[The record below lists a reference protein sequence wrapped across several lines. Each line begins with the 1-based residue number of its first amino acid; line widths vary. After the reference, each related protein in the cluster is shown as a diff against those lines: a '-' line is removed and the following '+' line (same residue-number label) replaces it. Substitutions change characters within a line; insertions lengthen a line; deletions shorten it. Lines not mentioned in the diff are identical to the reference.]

1 MAKLK
6 AVSKTQPSQGKKTSM
21 TKKEIGACAAEYSD
35 LLVQIKV
42 LEDKKKLLAA
52 KLKEGAIKYGTPDD
66 KGSSYIEVNGFSVG
80 NVSYVSMSLDQ
91 DKGVKFLE
99 KKGLGD
105 CIDIVKCINEG
116 QLEKAVSENRLTL
129 DEVEGFT
136 NRKQSFKVSVKAIKD
151 MPEVETSSLALA
163 ASKK

>member
-6 AVSKTQPSQGKKTSM
+6 AVSKTQPDKGKKTSM
-21 TKKEIGACAAEYSD
+21 TKKEIGACAAEYNELS
-35 LLVQIKV
+35 VQIKV
-42 LEDKKKLLAA
+42 LTERKNLLAA
-52 KLKEGAIKYGTPDD
+52 KLKVGAVTYGTIDD
-66 KGSSYIEVNGFSVG
+66 KGSYYFETNGFSVG
-80 NVSYVSMSLDQ
+80 SVSCVSMSLDQ

-105 CIDIVKCINEG
+105 CIDVVKQINES

-136 NRKQSFKVSVKAIKD
+136 NRKHTFKVSVKSIKD